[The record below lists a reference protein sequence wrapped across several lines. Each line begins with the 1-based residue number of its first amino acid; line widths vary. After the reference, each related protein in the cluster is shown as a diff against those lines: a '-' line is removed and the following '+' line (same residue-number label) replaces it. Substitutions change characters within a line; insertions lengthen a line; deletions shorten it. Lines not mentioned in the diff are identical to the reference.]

1 MQWAHQSHELLGSRT
16 SEFCAWWENIVHC
29 DLLQLRMVAIL
40 CAMSAMLW
48 LLLHV
53 AVILWPAAISLV
65 SRVPIPLHFPS
76 MWVYGWIFVPDHG
89 TWWEADATND
99 TDDYYSYNYENYSA
113 YNSWEWHD
121 DDEEDGSRHVNAAKH
136 RKSRL
141 PLKRQSKWQ
150 SSWYRSFPRRVRR
163 RSYMLSKH

>member
-65 SRVPIPLHFPS
+65 SRVPIPFHPCGCMGGSSSPTTAHGGRPMLQTTLTTTTPTTTRTTQPTTRGSGTMMMKKMAVLMS
-76 MWVYGWIFVPDHG
+76 MLQSTARAVCHSKGSQSGSQAG
-89 TWWEADATND
+89 TGV
-99 TDDYYSYNYENYSA
+99 SP
-113 YNSWEWHD
+113 
-121 DDEEDGSRHVNAAKH
+121 EECAAEVTCC
-136 RKSRL
+136 
-141 PLKRQSKWQ
+141 
-150 SSWYRSFPRRVRR
+150 RSI
-163 RSYMLSKH
+163 K